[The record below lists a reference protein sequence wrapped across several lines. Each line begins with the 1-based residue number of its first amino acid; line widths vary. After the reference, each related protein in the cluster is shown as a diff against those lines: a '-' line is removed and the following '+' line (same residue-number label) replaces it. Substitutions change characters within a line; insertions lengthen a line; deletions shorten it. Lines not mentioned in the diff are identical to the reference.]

1 MSYIVKPLNADELE
15 ALVREAQA
23 ERDRQLKEFIV
34 RGAKAVARL
43 ARTVGSAISAAY
55 DAERKRT
62 AANAGHAM
70 HRRWV
75 GPY

>member
-15 ALVREAQA
+15 ALIREAQA
-23 ERDRQLKEFIV
+23 ERDRQLKEFVV
-34 RGAKAVARL
+34 RGAKAVAKL
-43 ARTVGSAISAAY
+43 ARTVGSAIGAAY

-62 AANAGHAM
+62 AANANNVLR
-70 HRRWV
+70 RRWV